1 MATNLTIPVKP
12 KKSVVAGK
20 APLTTDL
27 EPGEISINFADRII
41 YGKSPSGG
49 IVQLGGGGGVT
60 SYNDLTDLPTLG
72 TAAATASTDYATAA
86 QGAKADSA
94 IQPSPLDFAPV
105 QTIRVL
111 TQTEYDALSPK
122 DQNTLYFIK

>member
-27 EPGEISINFADRII
+27 EAGEISINFADRII
-41 YGKSPSGG
+41 YGKSPSGS
-49 IVQLGGGGGVT
+49 VLQL
-60 SYNDLTDLPTLG
+60 
-72 TAAATASTDYATAA
+72 AATPT

-94 IQPSPLDFAPV
+94 LQPPD
-105 QTIRVL
+105 L
-111 TQTEYDALSPK
+111 TPYRTSAEQDNLSIALSIA
-122 DQNTLYFIK
+122 L